1 VARRTLPVARLV
13 ASLAATAA
21 LQLFATVARAQD
33 TPGAPTGRIAD
44 TPLPKLEVTRGE
56 GAEGCP
62 AANSLADDLQQ
73 MVGRPAVDVE
83 PGPGDGYRI
92 DIARAPEG
100 FEAVVRR
107 RGEVAGERRIVD
119 PDPTC
124 QGLRETVSLAMA
136 VILDEPPRTAE
147 GPGPPRVPFTPPP
160 PAPAPD
166 APPGPPLRASVSAG
180 ALASYELLDALWPVL
195 FAELQ
200 LDPVPRFSVSAGI
213 LWTPTEEMSAGS
225 GAVDVAL
232 LAGSAR
238 GCGHLRL
245 ESPRVSGCLDLAMGQ
260 LRGEGVGYADN
271 GLGHRFWV
279 AAGVSLDA
287 AGPVYGPIG
296 WTARFGVWVPLRHQ
310 KFPTES
316 ADSVGIPNGYE
327 TAPLAGVLGAGI
339 QAAIF

>member
-1 VARRTLPVARLV
+1 MARRTLPAARLV
-13 ASLAATAA
+13 ASLAAAAA
-21 LQLFATVARAQD
+21 LAASVARAQD
-33 TPGAPTGRIAD
+33 TPSTPTGRIAD

-62 AANSLADDLQQ
+62 AATSLAEDLQQ

-100 FEAVVRR
+100 FEALVRR

-160 PAPAPD
+160 AAPAPD
-166 APPGPPLRASVSAG
+166 LDPPGPPLRGSVSVG

-200 LDPVPRFSVSAGI
+200 LDPLPRFSVSAGV
-213 LWTPTEEMSAGS
+213 LWAPTEEVSAGS

-238 GCGHLRL
+238 GCGHLRVA
-245 ESPRVSGCLDLAMGQ
+245 SPRVSGCLDLAMGQ
-260 LRGEGVGYADN
+260 LRGEGVFADN
-271 GLGHRFWV
+271 GLAHRFWV
-279 AAGVSLDA
+279 AGGASLDA
-287 AGPVYGPIG
+287 SGPVYGPLG
-296 WTARFGVWVPLRHQ
+296 WTARLGVWVPLRHQ
-310 KFPTES
+310 QFAVERV
-316 ADSVGIPNGYE
+316 DSTRIPDGYD
-327 TAPLAGVLGAGI
+327 TAPLAGVLGAGVR
-339 QAAIF
+339 ASIF